1 MRRVLQV
8 GLFVALGAL
17 LANAMP
23 DLKRYFRI
31 SRM

>member
-1 MRRVLQV
+1 MRRVLRM
-8 GLFVALGAL
+8 GLFVALGTL

-23 DLKRYFRI
+23 DIKRYLRI